1 MQITGFFTSLSKT
14 SIISY
19 IVAAVLSV
27 AALVMYVAS
36 KYFSSRSQIP
46 TQGIEEK
53 GNPDRTADHSGAGVL
68 PYCIRDNEV
77 YFLLSKEGFGSTKRT
92 WCDFGGGK
100 DKGESPLQTAARECW
115 EESRGILG
123 DRKTIEQN
131 ISLSHVI
138 GQRYK
143 MFFMRVDSPS
153 KMTNADFISKKFRDH
168 HRMEK
173 TQIAW
178 VKASDVFAAVRNR
191 KPFTLESTEEN
202 LRRFFAKT
210 ISDALKTSP
219 EKAILDQICQITPP
233 LAKAG

>member
-1 MQITGFFTSLSKT
+1 MQITGFFTSLSKI

-27 AALVMYVAS
+27 AAIVMFVA
-36 KYFSSRSQIP
+36 SRSQIP

-77 YFLLSKEGFGSTKRT
+77 YFLLSNEGFGSAKRT

-131 ISLSHVI
+131 ISSSPVI

-143 MFFMRVDSPS
+143 MFFLRVDASERI
-153 KMTNADFISKKFRDH
+153 TNADFISKKFRDH

-178 VKASDVFAAVRNR
+178 VKTSDVFAAVRNR
-191 KPFTLESTEEN
+191 KPFSLESSEEK
-202 LRRFFAKT
+202 LRGFFAKT
-210 ISDALKTSP
+210 IHDALKTPP